1 MRNDLKILV
10 VDDHPIHLTLMKQ
23 QLAKIPNTRVA
34 TEQTV
39 ASALSTLSDNH
50 YDFVFCDLDMPHSDG
65 IDLLISLNEQK
76 YTGNVALISA
86 LDRPIISA
94 VSAMCENFSF
104 QVLGKISKP
113 YSNNDIQQLLDNATN
128 ALKPA
133 RKLRRRIDVSDQEFL
148 FDLANGRVKNYYQ
161 PLVDCRTGDVVGYE
175 ALARWLHPIHGML
188 SPEHFLPIVE
198 RCNLSHELFD
208 IVTDNAIRDARH
220 INQGLRISINA
231 DQINIEDGN
240 FSERFIAKC
249 LESQVEPSVFTIE
262 ITENTSFSNSVALY
276 KNLAKLRLNGVNVS
290 IDDFGTGH
298 SSLEKLSLL
307 PFNELKIDRS
317 FVSEM
322 EIDSK
327 KQKIVN
333 SICGLAKSLNLKIVA
348 EGVEKQSTWN
358 MLKKYNI
365 DVCQGYLFNKPMPI
379 EAINILSA

>member
-39 ASALSTLSDNH
+39 ASALSTLSDDH

-113 YSNNDIQQLLDNATN
+113 YSNNDIQQLLDNAAN

-133 RKLRRRIDVSDQEFL
+133 LKLRRRIDVSDQEFL

-188 SPEHFLPIVE
+188 SPAHFLPIVE

-208 IVTDNAIRDARH
+208 IVTDNAIRDARY
-220 INQGLRISINA
+220 INQGQRISINA

-249 LESQVEPSVFTIE
+249 LENRVEPSVFTIE

-333 SICGLAKSLNLKIVA
+333 SICELAKSLNLKIVA

>member
-23 QLAKIPNTRVA
+23 QLAKIPNTHVA

-50 YDFVFCDLDMPHSDG
+50 YDFILCDLDMPHNDG

-76 YTGNVALISA
+76 YAGNVALISA

-113 YSNNDIQQLLDNATN
+113 YSNEEIQELLGKAAN
-128 ALKPA
+128 ALKPT
-133 RKLRRRIDVSDQEFL
+133 RKLRRKIDVSDQEFL

-161 PLVDCRTGDVVGYE
+161 PLVDCCTGDVVGYE

-188 SPEHFLPIVE
+188 SPAHFLPIVE
-198 RCNLSHELFD
+198 RCNLSVKLFD
-208 IVTDNAIRDARH
+208 IVTDNAIRDAKY
-220 INQGLRISINA
+220 INQGQRISINA

-249 LESQVEPSVFTIE
+249 LENQIEPSLFTIE
-262 ITENTSFSNSVALY
+262 ITENTSFSNSAALY

-379 EAINILSA
+379 EAINLLSE

>member
-39 ASALSTLSDNH
+39 ASALNTLSDDH

-76 YTGNVALISA
+76 YAGNVALISA

-113 YSNNDIQQLLDNATN
+113 YSNNDIQQLLDNAAN
-128 ALKPA
+128 ALKPT

-188 SPEHFLPIVE
+188 SPAHFLPIVE

-208 IVTDNAIRDARH
+208 IVTDNAIRDARY
-220 INQGLRISINA
+220 INQGQRISINA